1 MIVKSGGSGLSFLW
15 LPHFE
20 RIATFH
26 PIVFL
31 SSETVGGLM
40 IEFTCSCQLHKIDI
54 FLWRLLNYGCCH
66 IVYNPDGSFAIS
78 SSSDGGS
85 NIA

>member
-1 MIVKSGGSGLSFLW
+1 MSVKKIAWHLFYNLIRYRGCRLMIVKSGGSGLSFLW

-20 RIATFH
+20 RFATFH

-40 IEFTCSCQLHKIDI
+40 IEFS
-54 FLWRLLNYGCCH
+54 
-66 IVYNPDGSFAIS
+66 
-78 SSSDGGS
+78 
-85 NIA
+85 

>member
-31 SSETVGGLM
+31 SSETVDGLM

-54 FLWRLLNYGCCH
+54 LFMAASTLRLLSH
-66 IVYNPDGSFAIS
+66 RL
-78 SSSDGGS
+78 
-85 NIA
+85 